1 MHLDFRTEPGRLIEI
16 KAIRKHLGTVHV
28 LTEQYQPS
36 KSQRSDIPVFYV
48 NRISY
53 QSDLPLLFIVRKIIL
68 KRKCPKKVLPMR
80 GKVEIILEQR

>member
-36 KSQRSDIPVFYV
+36 KSQRSDTYT
-48 NRISY
+48 ST
-53 QSDLPLLFIVRKIIL
+53 LCKALEKLLGWI
-68 KRKCPKKVLPMR
+68 
-80 GKVEIILEQR
+80 